1 MAKYL
6 LLIYGDETGFAEPT
20 PEQWDWMMKAHGEFA
35 QGVAAQGGQI
45 LGGEAL
51 QPTATATSVRSD
63 AAGGDQTVTDGPFVE
78 TKEAL
83 GGFYLIEAADLDQA
97 LAFAKQCPAPGG
109 GVELRP
115 IMDTSGATPP
125 GA

>member
-6 LLIYGDETGFAEPT
+6 LLIYGNEADFASPT
-20 PEQWDWMMKAHGEFA
+20 QAQWDEMMKAHGAFA
-35 QGVAAQGGQI
+35 QGVVDQGGKI

-51 QPTATATSVRSD
+51 APTATATAVRTD
-63 AAGGDQTVTDGPFVE
+63 LGGGDPVVTDGPFVE

-83 GGFYLIEAADLDQA
+83 GGFYVLEATDLDQA
-97 LAFAKQCPAPGG
+97 LVFAKQCPAPGG

-115 IMDTSGATPP
+115 IMDTSGTAPP
-125 GA
+125 A

>member
-6 LLIYGDETGFAEPT
+6 LLIYGPESTVPPT
-20 PEQWDWMMKAHGEFA
+20 PEQWDQMMQAHGRFA
-35 QGVAAQGGQI
+35 QAVDQQGGKI

-51 QPTATATSVRSD
+51 QPTATATSVRDDSQ
-63 AAGGDQTVTDGPFVE
+63 AVTGGPFVE
-78 TKEAL
+78 TTEVL
-83 GGFYLIEAADLDQA
+83 GGFYLLEAADLDQA

-115 IMDTSGATPP
+115 IMDTSGGPP
-125 GA
+125 SA